1 MFSFRWGVKIAAAAV
16 IGIAFFLGT
25 LWALNFLTP
34 TVEPEK
40 PTVAET
46 PTLPDAVRP
55 STIVAPVA
63 IAIPAIGQAIEQ
75 AAPRTLSGK
84 PDNPIAKVLA
94 KADINYTL
102 ERSPLTFTGRAE
114 GLIIATD
121 LNGALT
127 ITGQA
132 SDKLNDVIGSLIG
145 QAQPR
150 SANGK
155 PIDLRAGLKGRV
167 TVTSRP
173 KITDRW
179 RLEANLVGRTE
190 LSEANLQVAGIKFNG
205 AREIRFLVDRAMSD
219 QMLALAARV
228 RDDPFMENAARRE
241 WAKLCRSIPLEASA
255 QGVPPLFLE
264 TRPTR
269 AFASQPRV
277 DASTVTITIGVQADT
292 RVVAQQTKPD
302 CPFPD
307 KLDLVAPI
315 EQGKI
320 AIGVPIDIP
329 FTELNRLIDTQLK
342 GRTFPEDGS
351 GLAKITVLR
360 AAAAA
365 AGDKVMVSMLVN
377 AKENKSW
384 FGLGAE
390 ATIHIS
396 GKPVLDQE
404 NQTLRLSDVKLAV
417 ESDAAFGLLGA
428 AARAAMPAL
437 QAAVARQAIF
447 DLRPTLANA
456 RKSLDKALADF
467 RVQGDGVK
475 ADAQITGLRLAGVEF
490 DQTIVRV
497 TAEVDGVARVSVSKL
512 PGR

>member
-1 MFSFRWGVKIAAAAV
+1 
-16 IGIAFFLGT
+16 
-25 LWALNFLTP
+25 
-34 TVEPEK
+34 
-40 PTVAET
+40 
-46 PTLPDAVRP
+46 
-55 STIVAPVA
+55 
-63 IAIPAIGQAIEQ
+63 
-75 AAPRTLSGK
+75 
-84 PDNPIAKVLA
+84 
-94 KADINYTL
+94 
-102 ERSPLTFTGRAE
+102 
-114 GLIIATD
+114 
-121 LNGALT
+121 
-127 ITGQA
+127 
-132 SDKLNDVIGSLIG
+132 
-145 QAQPR
+145 
-150 SANGK
+150 
-155 PIDLRAGLKGRV
+155 
-167 TVTSRP
+167 
-173 KITDRW
+173 
-179 RLEANLVGRTE
+179 
-190 LSEANLQVAGIKFNG
+190 
-205 AREIRFLVDRAMSD
+205 MSD

-277 DASTVTITIGVQADT
+277 DANTVTITIGVQADT

-490 DQTIVRV
+490 DQRIVRV